1 MPPAVRLRV
10 SYGLGVHL
18 ATAARESPAGRFTW
32 TRLGELSGPAGP
44 TLLMDAAGGSGP
56 PKPRAGAAVCALDP
70 ESALDRLFRMRPQ
83 ADAFFAIHPEAPR
96 GAAGWRHD
104 GRMIPCQGFEIM
116 GPGCR
121 RYADDALAAFLD
133 EADSRPEGALGSGAI
148 HEMRS
153 SSVIVAG
160 CGGLGSAAA
169 LLLAQEGV
177 RRLWLI
183 DFDHVEDH
191 DLGRSPVGW
200 DRSRIGMPK
209 SEALA
214 EALAAWPGPAE
225 LRPWTGR
232 AEAAAQAWADADAC
246 FICCD
251 NAPARRA
258 CAHAAAACLIPAIS
272 VGTGILD
279 WSARGFGVELALSF
293 PGQGCAACVGEIP
306 ERGSFAF
313 GRERR
318 GSLRSLNMAAAG
330 QAVLQWQLYLAGRL
344 PQPVRQRATAEGA
357 ERGPRRRGR
366 IIDSL
371 PRSCRCRTQPLGPPA
386 GAALS

>member
-1 MPPAVRLRV
+1 M
-10 SYGLGVHL
+10 
-18 ATAARESPAGRFTW
+18 
-32 TRLGELSGPAGP
+32 SGPAGP

-70 ESALDRLFRMRPQ
+70 DAALHRLCRMRPE
-83 ADAFFAIHPEAPR
+83 ADAFLAIHPTDSR

-104 GRMIPCQGFEIM
+104 GNLIPCTGFEIM

-121 RYADDALAAFLD
+121 RYADDPLAAFLD
-133 EADSRPEGALGSGAI
+133 EADSRPEGALGSGAL

-153 SSVIVAG
+153 SAVIIAG

-177 RRLWLI
+177 RRLWLL
-183 DFDHVEDH
+183 DFDHVEEH

-200 DRSRIGMPK
+200 RRSQIGRPK
-209 SEALA
+209 A
-214 EALAAWPGPAE
+214 EALADSLAEWPGPTE
-225 LRPWTGR
+225 VRPWIGR
-232 AEAAAQAWADADAC
+232 AEDASAAWRDADAS

-258 CAHAAAACLIPAIS
+258 CALAAAACLIPAVS

-279 WSARGFGVELALSF
+279 WSAMGFGTEIALSF

-306 ERGSFAF
+306 RTGSFAF
-313 GRERR
+313 GEGRR

-344 PQPVRQRATAEGA
+344 PQPVRQRSTAS
-357 ERGPRRRGR
+357 GPGPGSRRPGR
-366 IIDSL
+366 LIDTL
-371 PRSCRCRTQPLGPPA
+371 PLSCPCRSQPLGPPA
-386 GAALS
+386 GAAPA

>member
-18 ATAARESPAGRFTW
+18 STAARESPAGSFTW

-56 PKPRAGAAVCALDP
+56 PKARAGAAVCALDP
-70 ESALDRLFRMRPQ
+70 ESALHRLFRMRPK
-83 ADAFFAIHPEAPR
+83 AEAFFAVHPTEAR

-104 GRMIPCQGFEIM
+104 GRMIPCAGFEIT

-121 RYADDALAAFLD
+121 RYADDPLASFLD

-148 HEMRS
+148 HELRS

-160 CGGLGSAAA
+160 CGGLGSSAA

-177 RRLWLI
+177 RRLWLL
-183 DFDHVEDH
+183 DFDLVEEH

-200 DRSRIGMPK
+200 RHGHVGRPK
-209 SEALA
+209 A
-214 EALAAWPGPAE
+214 EALAQALGAWSGPTE
-225 LRPWTGR
+225 VRPWVGR
-232 AEAAAQAWADADAC
+232 AEEAAAAWADADAS

-258 CAHAAAACLIPAIS
+258 CAHAAAA
-272 VGTGILD
+272 
-279 WSARGFGVELALSF
+279 
-293 PGQGCAACVGEIP
+293 
-306 ERGSFAF
+306 
-313 GRERR
+313 
-318 GSLRSLNMAAAG
+318 
-330 QAVLQWQLYLAGRL
+330 
-344 PQPVRQRATAEGA
+344 
-357 ERGPRRRGR
+357 
-366 IIDSL
+366 
-371 PRSCRCRTQPLGPPA
+371 
-386 GAALS
+386 